1 MKTILLAGG
10 TGLIGSALTE
20 LLLQKDYHVH
30 LLTRKPNNK
39 LAFTLWD
46 PSKNYVDTSTLPQVD
61 AVINLAGTGIA
72 DERWTE
78 ARKRDIIQ
86 SRVDANETLRQLI
99 TNKQIKPT
107 TLISAS
113 AIGIYG
119 NRGDEEL
126 NEASKSGKGG
136 FLVDSVIAWE
146 NAINKIES
154 DLLRKVIIRIGIVLS
169 TKGGALPKMAGGV
182 VLNAVPYFGDG
193 KQIYSWIHIE
203 DLCRMFLFALQK
215 ENINGI
221 VNGVAP
227 HPVTN
232 EEMCRKILQVRGKAD
247 ISFGVPEFVLR
258 LVLGEMVDVVLTG
271 SNIRPEAIL
280 KNGFKFNFN
289 DVEAALS
296 DVFTL
301 NK

>member
-232 EEMCRKILQVRGKAD
+232 EEMCRKILLVRGKAD

-258 LVLGEMVDVVLTG
+258 LVLGEMADVVLTG

>member
-1 MKTILLAGG
+1 M
-10 TGLIGSALTE
+10 
-20 LLLQKDYHVH
+20 
-30 LLTRKPNNK
+30 
-39 LAFTLWD
+39 
-46 PSKNYVDTSTLPQVD
+46 
-61 AVINLAGTGIA
+61 
-72 DERWTE
+72 
-78 ARKRDIIQ
+78 
-86 SRVDANETLRQLI
+86 
-99 TNKQIKPT
+99 
-107 TLISAS
+107 
-113 AIGIYG
+113 
-119 NRGDEEL
+119 

-258 LVLGEMVDVVLTG
+258 LVLGEMADVVLTG